1 MLKKKKI
8 LFYIDTLAQ
17 GGLDKVVTEILNNL
31 NFDKYEVTLIRRFP
45 GGYYTN
51 FLDSHIITKSNMPF
65 KEGPIMSREI
75 IIMTYIIP

>member
-51 FLDSHIITKSNMPF
+51 FWIVI
-65 KEGPIMSREI
+65 
-75 IIMTYIIP
+75 